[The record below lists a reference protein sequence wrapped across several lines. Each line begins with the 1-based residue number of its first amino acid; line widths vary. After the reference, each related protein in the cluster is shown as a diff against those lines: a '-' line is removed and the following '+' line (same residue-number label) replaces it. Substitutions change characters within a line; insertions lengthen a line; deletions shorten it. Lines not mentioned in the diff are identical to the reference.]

1 KAARHDYLNDLAL
14 GEVNGIVQPQTRQ
27 DIMRLYKQLLQR
39 MGYARIGRDLTY
51 RIYKSYGKLPT
62 TMYDDVLPTLQALQK
77 QPLTLGILSNHSAST
92 RTIMES
98 MVNGFIKPQHIII
111 SEELGVHKPS
121 KTIFRHA
128 AARLHTPPENCLYVG
143 DNLYVDAIGS
153 VIKGKYGLGVWVDRH
168 NQQVAQDFPEQVV
181 RITYLQQLIDFLNG

>member
-1 KAARHDYLNDLAL
+1 MNCPKIHTILFDWDHTLAYTLEKSTSHIERMVVLFQQQGINCTLEEVKAARHDYLNDLAL

-77 QPLTLGILSNHSAST
+77 QP
-92 RTIMES
+92 
-98 MVNGFIKPQHIII
+98 
-111 SEELGVHKPS
+111 
-121 KTIFRHA
+121 
-128 AARLHTPPENCLYVG
+128 
-143 DNLYVDAIGS
+143 
-153 VIKGKYGLGVWVDRH
+153 
-168 NQQVAQDFPEQVV
+168 
-181 RITYLQQLIDFLNG
+181 